1 MSTVTWGLLDKSG
14 VDDETVEEAINRLIA
29 VHEADPTAHLG
40 VGEALE
46 AHKNADVIDHPA
58 GSVLADKSTTKEVVI
73 SHNFVP
79 LTYYDVIGVGTYEAH
94 QEWVAGIMLY
104 IEESGSSLAV
114 SSLLPFSLDI
124 PSATQ
129 DSLFQFNAQ
138 VVDGA
143 VFEGYFGFFSRPS
156 TTITAGFGFKF
167 LNTNV
172 YPFFVTSSGLVVG
185 DSIGINLTEVHQ
197 YRALYDASLKKVSFY
212 VDGTLAE
219 EIISSSTVPGN
230 DGTRAFFLCLS
241 NGASTFI
248 SINVY
253 DWLFSLTI

>member
-1 MSTVTWGLLDKSG
+1 MATVTWGLLEKSG

-58 GSVLADKSTTKEVVI
+58 GSVLADKATTKEVVI

-79 LTYYDVIGVGTYEAH
+79 LTYYDVIGAGTYEAH

-104 IEESGSSLAV
+104 IEGSTSSLSV
-114 SSLLPFSLDI
+114 GSLLPFYLDT
-124 PSATQ
+124 PSATK

-138 VVDGA
+138 VVDGT
-143 VFEGYFGFFSRPS
+143 VFEGYFGYFARPS

-167 LNTNV
+167 LDTNV
-172 YPFFVTSSGLVVG
+172 YPFFVTSSGVTVG
-185 DSIGINLTEVHQ
+185 DSIGINLGEIHQ

-212 VDGTLAE
+212 IDGSLAE
-219 EIISSSTVPGN
+219 EITSASTVP
-230 DGTRAFFLCLS
+230 DSDSTRPKFLCLP